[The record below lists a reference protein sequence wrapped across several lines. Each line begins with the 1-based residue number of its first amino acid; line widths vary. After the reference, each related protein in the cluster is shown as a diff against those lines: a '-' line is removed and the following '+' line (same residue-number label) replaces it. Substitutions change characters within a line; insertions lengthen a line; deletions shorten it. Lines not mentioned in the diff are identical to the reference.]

1 MENAVVIQGQG
12 GSSSALIDM
21 SGSANE
27 LQRNLAELKFKIDAV
42 QGLVKEVMQEGLDYG
57 VIPGTDNRTLFQ
69 PGADKLNALYGYA
82 KLIANKEENKDFKT
96 GHYDVTIRVQLRHVN
111 TGVIVGEGEG
121 FCATYES
128 KYRYRWVFQNDLPK
142 GIDKDSLVSK
152 SFKSKKDGKEY
163 HRYRLENSDLF
174 DVWNTVL
181 KMAIKRA
188 YVSAT
193 LAATGLSGIF
203 QMSEEDFESWMEGEE
218 GGSASGK
225 EKFEKVRSTPQ
236 ASDERASFTPPP
248 SGSGNKISEKQK
260 GKIIGDAKRKGL
272 DEAGIREIVMY
283 VKKKSLDDLTTA
295 EASAVIDFVSKADE
309 DELQDLILKA
319 SVPPFG
325 GDE

>member
-152 SFKSKKDGKEY
+152 SFKSKRDGKEY
-163 HRYRLENSDLF
+163 YRYRLENSDLF

-218 GGSASGK
+218 GGGASGK

-236 ASDERASFTPPP
+236 PTDEKANFTPPP
-248 SGSGNKISEKQK
+248 SGNKISEKQK
-260 GKIIGDAKRKGL
+260 GKILGDAKRKGV

-283 VKKKSLDDLTTA
+283 VKKKPLDDLSTA
-295 EASAVIDFVSKADE
+295 EASAVIDFINKADE

>member
-1 MENAVVIQGQG
+1 MENAVVVQGQG

-218 GGSASGK
+218 GGASGK
-225 EKFEKVRSTPQ
+225 EKFEKVRSAPQ

-248 SGSGNKISEKQK
+248 SGNKISEKQK

>member
-12 GSSSALIDM
+12 GSSSSLIDM

-203 QMSEEDFESWMEGEE
+203 QMSEEDFESWMDGEE
-218 GGSASGK
+218 GGGASGK

-236 ASDERASFTPPP
+236 AADERASFTPPP
-248 SGSGNKISEKQK
+248 SGNKISEKQK